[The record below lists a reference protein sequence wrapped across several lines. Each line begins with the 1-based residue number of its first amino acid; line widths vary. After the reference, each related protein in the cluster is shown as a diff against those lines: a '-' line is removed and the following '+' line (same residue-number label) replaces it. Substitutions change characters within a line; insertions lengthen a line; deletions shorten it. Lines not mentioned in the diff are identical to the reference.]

1 MIVCVFA
8 PVSFCSVYFSRV
20 GACLVTVSTATCPFA
35 IADFSPGAIATN
47 GVVLYDAQAHQWLYF
62 HQPVATFVAMHTD
75 EVMPVLEAVQAAVD
89 RQGYYAVGWLSY
101 EAAPAF
107 DPSFVVKAAADFPL
121 AWFGVYPTPDRIHL
135 PSLLSAPLITPEWT
149 ATIAPADYQ
158 HAFAEIKHQIA
169 QGNTYQVNFSLRLRS
184 RFTAD
189 PWAYFQQLI
198 QAQNCHYGA
207 FANLDEW
214 AICCASPELFFQLD
228 ERIITCRPMKGT
240 ARRGLS
246 YADDR
251 QMAETLRHSL
261 KNQAE
266 NVMIVDMIRNDLGRI
281 ARRGTVQVTEL
292 FAIEQYPTLW
302 QMTST
307 VQALTDAS
315 WVEILRSLFPCASI
329 TGAPKTRTMQIIAD
343 LEDSPRRI
351 YTGTIGMLAPHRI
364 AQFNVAIRTVLIDK
378 RQQQAEYGTGGGIV
392 WDSEGNSEWQ
402 ECGTKTQILQ
412 PPYPTFE
419 LLESLRWDPEAG
431 YFLLDLHLERL
442 QQSARYFD
450 FSLNLAQVREYL
462 DALTRSLP
470 PKPHKIRLRVA
481 RSGVMQGETECLN
494 EQGDPPLRVGWATTP
509 INSEDVFLYHK
520 TTRRDLYET
529 AYATARQTHPDWDD
543 VLLWNERGEV
553 TESCFANLVVV
564 REGQWYTPPV
574 SSGLLAGTFRAW
586 LLQQGKVQ
594 EHVLYRDDL
603 DHCTGIYLVNSVRGM
618 RPVLMATIVRET
630 PHPKN
635 QNYQDQH

>member
-1 MIVCVFA
+1 M
-8 PVSFCSVYFSRV
+8 

-62 HQPVATFVAMHTD
+62 QQPVATFVAMHTD

-107 DPSFVVKAAADFPL
+107 DPSFVVKADADFPL

-135 PSLLSAPLITPEWT
+135 PSLLSAPLITPEWK

-158 HAFAEIKHQIA
+158 HAFAEIKQQIA
-169 QGNTYQVNFSLRLRS
+169 QGHTYQVNFSLRLRS

-207 FANLDEW
+207 FVNLDDW
-214 AICCASPELFFQLD
+214 AICCASPELFFRLD

-251 QMAETLRHSL
+251 QMAETLRHSI

-281 ARRGTVQVTEL
+281 ARRGTVQVTDL

-351 YTGTIGMLAPHRI
+351 YTGTIGMLAPHRV

-450 FSLNLAQVREYL
+450 FSLDLAQVREYL
-462 DALTRSLP
+462 DVLTRSLP

-481 RSGVMQGETECLN
+481 RSGGMQGEAIILPIPVADRPL
-494 EQGDPPLRVGWATTP
+494 QIGFAPLPIDPQ
-509 INSEDVFLYHK
+509 DVFLYHK
-520 TTRRDLYET
+520 TTQRTVYES
-529 AYATARQTHPDWDD
+529 AQRACPQWDD
-543 VLLWNERGEV
+543 VLLWNQRGEV
-553 TESCFANLVVV
+553 TESCLANLVVV
-564 REGQWYTPPV
+564 LGGQWYTPPIQ
-574 SSGLLAGTFRAW
+574 SGLLPGTLRAW

-594 EHVLYRDDL
+594 ERVVYRNEL
-603 DHCTGIYLVNSVRGM
+603 VHCSQIYLVNSVRGM
-618 RPVLMATIVRET
+618 QLAQLAPSATPVTKPRSG
-630 PHPKN
+630 
-635 QNYQDQH
+635 